1 MGEDHHQY
9 IPQEGGNFNVVPNN
23 NDLDD
28 SDLDDLNEDFGM
40 GGGNHNIVVNNNN
53 QLI

>member
-40 GGGNHNIVVNNNN
+40 GGDNHNIVVNNNN